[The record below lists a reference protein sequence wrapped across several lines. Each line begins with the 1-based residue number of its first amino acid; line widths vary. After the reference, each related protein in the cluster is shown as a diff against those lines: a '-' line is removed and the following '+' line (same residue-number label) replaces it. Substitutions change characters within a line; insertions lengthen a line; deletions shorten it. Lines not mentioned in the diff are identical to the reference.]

1 MKWES
6 NMDYPR
12 KSTYDF
18 NDLTEIVRILRSP
31 GGCPWDIAQ
40 THQSIRSN
48 FIEETYEAVEAIDT
62 GDTELLKEELGDVLL
77 QVAMHAEMERED
89 GSFDMN
95 DVCDGVCRKLI
106 TRHPHVFGD
115 KTASDATQALQNW
128 NAVKMETK
136 HQTTQ
141 AEAMKSISVA
151 LPALMRSEKIQRKSA
166 KLGFDWDNVYGAFD
180 KLYEEY
186 NELKVAINH
195 GGVEQQTEEL
205 GDLIFSAVNVS
216 RFLGIDSEQ
225 ALSKAC
231 DKYIKRFAMV
241 EELAN
246 ERGLDMKNATLEQ
259 LDSLWEEVKIK
270 QKEK

>member
-1 MKWES
+1 
-6 NMDYPR
+6 MDYPK

-18 NDLTEIVRILRSP
+18 NDLTEIVKILRSP
-31 GGCPWDIAQ
+31 GGCPWDMAQ

-62 GDTELLKEELGDVLL
+62 NDTELLKEELGDVLL
-77 QVAMHAEMERED
+77 QVARHAEMEREA

-95 DVCDGVCRKLI
+95 DVCDGVCKKLI
-106 TRHPHVFGD
+106 IRHPHVFGD
-115 KTASDATQALQNW
+115 KKAEDEQAALKNW
-128 NAVKMETK
+128 NEVKMELK
-136 HQTTQ
+136 HQKTQ
-141 AEAMKSISVA
+141 TEAMQSVSKA
-151 LPALMRSEKIQRKSA
+151 LPALMRSAKIQQKSA
-166 KLGFDWDNVYGAFD
+166 KVGFDWDNVYGAFD

-186 NELKVAINH
+186 NELKVAIDH

-216 RFLGIDSEQ
+216 RFLGIDCEK
-225 ALSKAC
+225 ALSLAC
-231 DKYIKRFAMV
+231 EKYINRFSLV
-241 EELAN
+241 ESLAA

-270 QKEK
+270 QKETNGGFKL